1 MWRNYKK
8 RKLMTFYGDIFTRN
22 CLLKVEQISKTPSFE
37 GSSARERE
45 QVDAVNEFAIL
56 TIDEYK
62 EASR

>member
-1 MWRNYKK
+1 
-8 RKLMTFYGDIFTRN
+8 MTFYGDIFTRN

-56 TIDEYK
+56 TIDEFQ